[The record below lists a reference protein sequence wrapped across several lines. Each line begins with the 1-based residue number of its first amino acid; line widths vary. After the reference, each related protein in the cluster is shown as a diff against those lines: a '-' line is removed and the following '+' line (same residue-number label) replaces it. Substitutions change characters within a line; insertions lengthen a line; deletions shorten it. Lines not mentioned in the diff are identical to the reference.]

1 MTDPSF
7 SAVVVDDEPAAREAI
22 RTLLAGEPRLR
33 IVAEAT
39 NGRDA
44 VTVIR
49 RERPDLVF
57 LDVQMPDLDGF
68 EVLEELGDGAPP
80 GVVFVTA
87 HDEHAL
93 RAFEVHALDYLLKPF
108 GRQRFGRSI
117 ERALERLAAHHVL
130 TERQA
135 GALHRTATPPRGD
148 EAGTLEPGGA
158 PLGLGGRGRRL
169 GIKLGS
175 KTRVVE
181 IDAIDWVEACGDYLR
196 LHAGERAHLV
206 SESMGNLERR
216 LDPSRFVRVHR
227 SIIVN
232 VARIAEMSREAD
244 GAGSVTL
251 GDGTVLRVAR
261 GRWDGVEAALA
272 LIKL

>member
-1 MTDPSF
+1 MTETGF
-7 SAVVVDDEPAAREAI
+7 RAVVVDDEPAAREAI
-22 RTLLAGEPRLR
+22 RTLLAGESRLR

-39 NGRDA
+39 NGREA
-44 VTVIR
+44 VTVLD

-68 EVLEELGDGAPP
+68 EVLDELAERAPP

-108 GRQRFGRSI
+108 GRPRFGRSI
-117 ERALERLAAHHVL
+117 ERALGRLAAEQVL

-135 GALHRTATPPRGD
+135 GALHRTATPPRGE
-148 EAGTLEPGGA
+148 EAGTLEPGSA
-158 PLGLGGRGRRL
+158 PLGPGRRL

-175 KTRVVE
+175 KTRVIE
-181 IDAIDWVEACGDYLR
+181 IDTIDWVEACGDYLR

-216 LDPSRFVRVHR
+216 LDRARFARVHR

-232 VARIAEMSREAD
+232 VARITEMSREAD

-272 LIKL
+272 LVRL